1 VKPVLTVKLDL
12 TVKPVLTKGNRQ
24 SSLDNVLTDPLVA
37 VDDAV
42 RTVRDAETKLR
53 EAVEAAR
60 RAGHTWQEIGDL
72 LGTSRQAAFQR
83 FGRPIDPATG
93 IPMAEPKLPDA
104 ARRAEDL
111 VIAIIECRWVDVRR
125 DFDQPMLDAV
135 GEDLI
140 ALAWTQ
146 VASAV
151 GRYERMGE
159 PLVLASGEH
168 TMVEVPLDFE
178 AGERTVQV
186 TYRADGQVAGLW
198 IRPPNQR

>member
-1 VKPVLTVKLDL
+1 MKSGLTS
-12 TVKPVLTKGNRQ
+12 GERQ
-24 SSLDNVLTDPLVA
+24 SSLDNVLTDPLAA

-42 RTVRDAETKLR
+42 RTVRDAETRLR

-60 RAGHTWQEIGDL
+60 RAGHTWQELGDL

-93 IPMAEPKLPDA
+93 TPMAEPKLPDA

-111 VIAIIECRWVDVRR
+111 VVAIIECRWSDVRQ
-125 DFDQPMLDAV
+125 DFDQPMLEAV
-135 GEDLI
+135 GEDRL

-146 VASAV
+146 VAGTV

-159 PLVLASGEH
+159 PLVLATGEH

-186 TYRADGQVAGLW
+186 TYRADGQVSGLW
-198 IRPPNQR
+198 IRTPDQR